1 MAATE
6 SQTQQLT
13 PETIK
18 QVGFSRVRRGGYDTQ
33 EVDLFLHRLI
43 EILESSPELFSQTDY
58 QNSDGLHDPEGAAQR
73 LLSAAQRT
81 ADSVISEAREQA
93 EHLLASAEAQ
103 ADNVKR
109 LVTEEARQMAEESQR
124 ELKDSLSVLTEEK
137 NRLEQRCEYL
147 EGQLQA
153 GKDQLLATVDE
164 IRSTIENGDLS
175 LDLVEEEL
183 SQLPLEDEPLEV
195 EGETKYTAISPV
207 PLGEDS
213 LDDDAI
219 SDELL
224 SVGELMDSPPELS
237 LVHDREANEVWLQ
250 KASLEA
256 EEGLASIETSEE
268 WDQGPD
274 TEAINVIDGG
284 EIISGDRFFEELSD
298 SNPHG
303 SSLGETDEST
313 DAAMN
318 EFFKEKPSS

>member
-18 QVGFSRVRRGGYDTQ
+18 QVGFTRVRRGGYDAQ

-43 EILESSPELFSQTDY
+43 EILESSPELFSQ
-58 QNSDGLHDPEGAAQR
+58 NNHESSDGLRDPEGAAQR

-81 ADSVISEAREQA
+81 ADSVINDAREQA

-109 LVTEEARQMAEESQR
+109 LVTEEARQMAEKSQR
-124 ELKDSLSVLTEEK
+124 ELKKCLDLLTKEK
-137 NRLEQRCEYL
+137 SRLEQRCEYL

-153 GKDQLLATVDE
+153 GKDQLLATVEE
-164 IRSTIENGDLS
+164 IKSTIESGDLS

-183 SQLPLEDEPLEV
+183 SQLPLADEPVEV
-195 EGETKYTAISPV
+195 EGETETGISAV
-207 PLGEDS
+207 PLGEDL
-213 LDDDAI
+213 LDDGEL

-224 SVGELMDSPPELS
+224 SVGELMDSPPELN

-250 KASLEA
+250 QASLEA
-256 EEGLASIETSEE
+256 EEGLAAIEANEE

-274 TEAINVIDGG
+274 TEAINVIDGR
-284 EIISGDRFFEELSD
+284 EILSGDRFFEELSD

-303 SSLGETDEST
+303 SSLGETDELT

>member
-13 PETIK
+13 PESIK
-18 QVGFSRVRRGGYDTQ
+18 QVGFSCVRRGGYDTQ

-43 EILESSPELFSQTDY
+43 EILESSPELLSQT
-58 QNSDGLHDPEGAAQR
+58 NHENPDGLRDPEGAAQR

-81 ADSVISEAREQA
+81 ADSVVNEAREQA
-93 EHLLASAEAQ
+93 EHLLVSAEAQ

-124 ELKDSLSVLTEEK
+124 ELKDSLDLLTEEK
-137 NRLEQRCEYL
+137 SRLEQRCEYL

-153 GKDQLLATVDE
+153 GKDQLLATVEE
-164 IRSTIENGDLS
+164 IRSTIEEGDLS
-175 LDLVEEEL
+175 LDLVEEEA
-183 SQLPLEDEPLEV
+183 SQLPLKDEPIEDA
-195 EGETKYTAISPV
+195 EETKYTEISVV
-207 PLGEDS
+207 PSGADAVNDS
-213 LDDDAI
+213 ELP
-219 SDELL
+219 EKLL
-224 SVGELMDSPPELS
+224 SVGDLMDSPPELN

-250 KASLEA
+250 QASLEA
-256 EEGLASIETSEE
+256 EEELASIEATEE
-268 WDQGPD
+268 WDQGPE

-298 SNPHG
+298 SDPHG

>member
-18 QVGFSRVRRGGYDTQ
+18 QVGFTRVRRGGYDAQ

-43 EILESSPELFSQTDY
+43 EILESSPELFSQ
-58 QNSDGLHDPEGAAQR
+58 NNHESSDGLRDPEGAAQR

-81 ADSVISEAREQA
+81 ADSVINDAREQA

-109 LVTEEARQMAEESQR
+109 LVTEEARQMAEKSQR
-124 ELKDSLSVLTEEK
+124 ELKKCLDLLTKEK
-137 NRLEQRCEYL
+137 SRLEQRCEYL

-153 GKDQLLATVDE
+153 GKDQLLATVEE
-164 IRSTIENGDLS
+164 IKSTIESGDLS

-183 SQLPLEDEPLEV
+183 SQLPLADEPVEV
-195 EGETKYTAISPV
+195 EGETKTGISAV
-207 PLGEDS
+207 PPGEDS

-274 TEAINVIDGG
+274 TEAINIIDGG

-303 SSLGETDEST
+303 SSLGEADEST

-318 EFFKEKPSS
+318 EFFKDKPSS

>member
-6 SQTQQLT
+6 SQTQKLT

-43 EILESSPELFSQTDY
+43 EILERSPELFSQT
-58 QNSDGLHDPEGAAQR
+58 NHESSDGLRDPEGAAQR

-81 ADSVISEAREQA
+81 ADSVINDAQEQA

-124 ELKDSLSVLTEEK
+124 ELKNSLNVLTEEK

-183 SQLPLEDEPLEV
+183 SQLPLGDEPVEV
-195 EGETKYTAISPV
+195 EEETKYTGISAV
-207 PLGEDS
+207 PLEKDS

-224 SVGELMDSPPELS
+224 SVGELMDSPPELN
-237 LVHDREANEVWLQ
+237 LVHDREANEAWLQ

-256 EEGLASIETSEE
+256 EEGLAAIETSEE

-298 SNPHG
+298 SDPHG

-318 EFFKEKPSS
+318 EFFKENPSS

>member
-6 SQTQQLT
+6 SQTQLLT

-43 EILESSPELFSQTDY
+43 EILESSPELFSQ
-58 QNSDGLHDPEGAAQR
+58 SDHDSSGGLRDPEGAAQR

-81 ADSVISEAREQA
+81 ADSVINDAREQA

-124 ELKDSLSVLTEEK
+124 ELKNSLDLLTKEK

-153 GKDQLLATVDE
+153 GKDQLLATVEE

-183 SQLPLEDEPLEV
+183 SQLPLVGEPVEV
-195 EGETKYTAISPV
+195 EGETKYTGISAV
-207 PLGEDS
+207 PSGEDS
-213 LDDDAI
+213 LDDGGL

-224 SVGELMDSPPELS
+224 SVGELMDSPPELN

-250 KASLEA
+250 QASLEA
-256 EEGLASIETSEE
+256 EEGLAAIEANEE

-284 EIISGDRFFEELSD
+284 EILSGDRFFEELSD

-303 SSLGETDEST
+303 SSLGEADEST